1 MEGMEAAFS
10 VTGLPMLTILGTP
23 FLESGDQGSQNKD
36 QKATWRTES
45 QSKKAIDLSDAK
57 PRPE

>member
-1 MEGMEAAFS
+1 MEAAFS

-36 QKATWRTES
+36 QKATWRAEN
-45 QSKKAIDLSDAK
+45 QRKKAIDLSDAK